1 MTDKETKEALNEYRS
16 LVKAYDDVLRII
28 SELEDKATATG
39 SPTPRADKVL
49 SSLPQSARY
58 EDDIINKAD
67 LEQVLAESVKD
78 IQDARQRVEQ
88 LIALAPTPT
97 QRRLLNCRY
106 ILGMQFI
113 TIAKVLRY
121 SEDHVFTIHRKA
133 IKAISKK
140 T

>member
-121 SEDHVFTIHRKA
+121 SEDHVFTIHRKS